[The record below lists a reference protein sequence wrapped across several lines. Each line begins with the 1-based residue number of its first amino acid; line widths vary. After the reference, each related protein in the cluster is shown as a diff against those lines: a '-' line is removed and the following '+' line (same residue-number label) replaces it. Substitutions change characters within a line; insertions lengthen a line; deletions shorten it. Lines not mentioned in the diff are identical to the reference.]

1 MDFRDQVKSAVNI
14 VDVVQE
20 HVRLRPSGPSRYMGL
35 CPFHNEKKPS
45 FTVHVVHQFY
55 KCFSCGVS
63 GDVFKFVMETQGIS
77 FPEALKLLAERYG
90 IPMPKHSRF
99 ADEEARVRGALV
111 EMHEL
116 AQENFR
122 ANLAGPAG
130 EAARAYL
137 AKRGVARETAE
148 QFGLGYSDRSG
159 RAIERLFAGRQ
170 FTAGQIEQS
179 GLVGKR
185 QDGTFYD
192 RFRNR
197 LMFPIHNEAGKIIA
211 FGGRALAADDEPKYL
226 NSPETPI
233 YKKSHVLYNLHRAKE
248 AIRKEDRVILVE
260 GYMDAIGVTAA
271 GFRAVVASC
280 GTALTAQQVQSL
292 KRHSQKIAVNFDP
305 DAPGANAAER
315 SINLLLEEGMQ
326 VRIVE
331 LDGELDPDEYC
342 KERGAAA
349 YEERVQQAKG
359 YFYWLADRARTKY
372 DVHTSEGVV
381 AVLQFLLPAVQ
392 RISDPL
398 ERAAIAGDVAGYIG
412 VDRGMVL
419 DSFRKAA
426 ANRQEKAI
434 ERPKAALRPDERML
448 LNALL
453 TDPETRGEVVAAL
466 RPMETVGRFASR
478 RIFQAIFALE
488 ESDGRISYDDVH
500 ARVEEADQNLLAEAV
515 LREDA
520 YASREEVMAAIASI
534 ARSESEEQRRQ
545 IKLRVKEAERSGRL
559 DEALRL
565 AGELQQLERRSR
577 GLA

>member
-1 MDFRDQVKSAVNI
+1 M
-14 VDVVQE
+14 
-20 HVRLRPSGPSRYMGL
+20 
-35 CPFHNEKKPS
+35 
-45 FTVHVVHQFY
+45 
-55 KCFSCGVS
+55 
-63 GDVFKFVMETQGIS
+63 
-77 FPEALKLLAERYG
+77 
-90 IPMPKHSRF
+90 
-99 ADEEARVRGALV
+99 
-111 EMHEL
+111 
-116 AQENFR
+116 
-122 ANLAGPAG
+122 
-130 EAARAYL
+130 
-137 AKRGVARETAE
+137 
-148 QFGLGYSDRSG
+148 
-159 RAIERLFAGRQ
+159 
-170 FTAGQIEQS
+170 EQS

-185 QDGTFYD
+185 PDGTFYD

-211 FGGRALAADDEPKYL
+211 YGGRALAAGDEPKYL
-226 NSPETPI
+226 NSPETSI

-315 SINLLLEEGMQ
+315 SINLLLEEGMHM
-326 VRIVE
+326 RIVE
-331 LDGELDPDEYC
+331 LDGDLDPDEYC
-342 KERGAAA
+342 RQRGAAA
-349 YEERVQQAKG
+349 YRERVEKAKG

-398 ERAAIAGDVAGYIG
+398 ERSAIAGDVAGYIG

-426 ANRQEKAI
+426 ANRQEKAL

-453 TDPETRGEVVAAL
+453 TDPDIRDEVVAAL
-466 RPMETVGRFASR
+466 KPIEAIGRFASR
-478 RIFQAIFALE
+478 RIFQAIFTLHEAG
-488 ESDGRISYDDVH
+488 GRISFEEVH

-515 LREDA
+515 LHEDA
-520 YASREEVMAAIASI
+520 YASREEVMAAIGSME
-534 ARSESEEQRRQ
+534 RSDGEDRRRQ
-545 IKLRVKEAERSGRL
+545 IKQRIKESERAGNWE
-559 DEALRL
+559 EALRL
-565 AGELQQLERRSR
+565 TAELQDVERKRR
-577 GLA
+577 GQ